1 MNPRHSAPWAEAL
14 RSLMQDR
21 GLTQVQLARI
31 AGIDASTVS
40 HIVHGGHCTTE
51 TLLKLS
57 EAMQVD
63 LADLVSPP
71 HSRNDLTS
79 RRDRLVAA
87 VLRELSDDVATA
99 VADAMHRRRR
109 DRRVPDRTERPLP
122 FSDGQLADPE

>member
-1 MNPRHSAPWAEAL
+1 
-14 RSLMQDR
+14 MQDR
-21 GLTQVQLARI
+21 GLTQVQLARL
-31 AGIDASTVS
+31 AGIDAGTVA
-40 HIVHGGHCTTE
+40 HLVHGGHCTTE
-51 TLLKLS
+51 TLVKLA

-87 VLRELSDDVATA
+87 VLRELSDDVAVA

-109 DRRVPDRTERPLP
+109 DRRVPDKTERPLP
-122 FSDGQLADPE
+122 FADNQSTEPD